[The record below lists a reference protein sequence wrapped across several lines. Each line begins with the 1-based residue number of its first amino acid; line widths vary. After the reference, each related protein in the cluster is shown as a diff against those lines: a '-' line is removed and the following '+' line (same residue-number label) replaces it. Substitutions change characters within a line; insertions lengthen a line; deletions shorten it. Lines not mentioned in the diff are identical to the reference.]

1 MRSFAHARL
10 GLFLLLFLL
19 VCSSGLGLTTSF
31 RGVAQA
37 VNPPHIWLSN
47 KVAPPTASVQL
58 NGGGFGQSEM
68 VNVDF
73 DATPIARAT
82 TDSTGKFAIRI
93 TIPKMALPGSHIIQ
107 ATGQASGLTAQT
119 AFLVRTNW
127 AQFRF
132 GPYHTGNNP
141 YENVINS
148 SNVSTLTLDWRYT
161 TGGGNS
167 SPAVVNGVVYIG
179 STFPQSLYALDAVTG
194 VLKWSYATGGYIGSS
209 PAIVNGMIYL
219 GSDDHKLYAFDAMT
233 GALKWSYT
241 SGGSIFSSPA
251 VANGVVY
258 FGVYGGEL
266 YAFDAITGK
275 FKWSYHTVTY
285 GGPP

>member
-148 SNVSTLTLDWRYT
+148 SNVSTLTLDWRYPTGGYIESSQVVVKGLVYAGSGDSNLYALNAVTGTPMWSYT

-167 SPAVVNGVVYIG
+167 SPAV
-179 STFPQSLYALDAVTG
+179 A
-194 VLKWSYATGGYIGSS
+194 GG
-209 PAIVNGMIYL
+209 IV
-219 GSDDHKLYAFDAMT
+219 
-233 GALKWSYT
+233 
-241 SGGSIFSSPA
+241 
-251 VANGVVY
+251 
-258 FGVYGGEL
+258 
-266 YAFDAITGK
+266 
-275 FKWSYHTVTY
+275 
-285 GGPP
+285 